1 MSVPAKKIETPVAQL
16 KNLIHRGDLKDLT
29 LEQRDEYVE
38 KVCQLTGLN
47 PWTRPFEF
55 LLLNGKLI
63 LYAKRDAADQLRK
76 VNGISIEIIG
86 REFKDGLFIVHA
98 HAKDKTGRTDED
110 FGVVAF
116 KGGATEIAANLMMKA
131 VTKAKRRVTLSIS
144 GLGFLDETETGD
156 QQRQRPA
163 TITKEQVEKLR
174 TLAREVD
181 AHMSD
186 YLDYLSDKWEMDIA
200 KVADI
205 PVSHFDDALAE
216 LERKRDALE
225 RLETSA
231 PYKDDKIESGPQGGA

>member
-1 MSVPAKKIETPVAQL
+1 MSLPAKKVDAPLSTEQKL
-16 KNLIHRGDLKDLT
+16 RDLIHRGDLSKLS
-29 LEQRDEYVE
+29 LEQQDAYVE
-38 KVCQLTGLN
+38 KICALTGLN

-55 LLLNGKLI
+55 LYLNGKLT

-76 VNGISIEIIG
+76 INGISIEIIG

-98 HAKDKTGRTDED
+98 HAKDKNGRTDED

-156 QQRQRPA
+156 QQRDRPA
-163 TITKEQVEKLR
+163 TISKEQIDKLR

-181 AHMSD
+181 ANMPD
-186 YLDYLSDKWEMDIA
+186 YLDHLGDKWEMDIA

-205 PVSHFDDALAE
+205 PVSHYDDAVDW
-216 LERKRDALE
+216 LEKKRAALE
-225 RLETSA
+225 ALEAKA
-231 PYKDDKIESGPQGGA
+231 PADE